1 MLGGENGFRL
11 TGSFV
16 LTVSSEGL
24 EVSATTTLTA
34 IAAGKTLL
42 SVDAVGA
49 LLVTESGIAARIDL
63 TMKPVS
69 SPAFTLGD
77 GSFTLMVNTTH
88 GAVSTINNLTVDLP
102 SGPYIYLAVSGSLG
116 VPAADLSLDGVFS
129 ISVST
134 RGLEIFTNA
143 TLTFGKSG
151 SFFTLNALGVLI
163 INGDGAAGDIDV
175 SLKFGSSLAEV
186 FGNPEIAARIVFNT
200 TGKDQN
206 VIIPAAFLP
215 LLGQE
220 VAARLTESPDGSGRM
235 MYVVY
240 AGAPLLDGTRAAA
253 GWYIVVQFSAALT
266 LGGFWDMTG
275 NFRLAAGTDSFELAA
290 DAQLD
295 VGPLGSLHATGYLS
309 ITNAGVV
316 CRLAMSG
323 GMATEGFSLSAA
335 MYFEVNTTGSPVTVG
350 VTTVQPGYRIYFN
363 GKASFVG
370 FCEASVTGFVS
381 IDATGLQ
388 LYLDGS
394 FIIGPLSF
402 QAAAYVGVF
411 DTGIVMDASVS
422 FKTNIL
428 SLFVFDFSG
437 RVQLNTTDA
446 AVSGFNG
453 PDGYVYFENASGARV
468 PIAQKS
474 FYLDVKGA
482 VSLLSFIRLSGRITV
497 SVANGGWRITI
508 PDSGRLTADFGI
520 MAIYGW
526 GYLDSDGHFD
536 LSFYGA
542 VGLPSANASTG
553 IVGNL
558 SAHASFDGTTFAFS
572 VSGTVSARFCKW
584 NVASLGVGLYA
595 SGTLG
600 QRLDLGLRISFKII
614 FVRISFTIH
623 IGSIQLP
630 GSMENS
636 AAKPANLA
644 FLDNGILTL
653 NVGSLAQNRNLQPD
667 QEDEAYTIEHVSG
680 TGADETV
687 LVTAFG
693 ESETF
698 EHVSSI
704 TGDFGSGQ
712 DTFRVNAGVLASV
725 SVSGGAG
732 DDTLIYA
739 GSGSAWLHGGDGDDM
754 LTIEGAVSGVSL
766 YGEAGADVL
775 TGGTGAN
782 FLSGG
787 DGDDVFVSGG
797 GADAISGGAG
807 DDSVI
812 AYLDELGRGATFDGG
827 AGSDQI
833 QLLGSAAANVFPGR
847 LRRNDPGSSQL
858 VFGQRGD
865 RLPPGVE
872 CRNPGH
878 GRSG

>member
-1 MLGGENGFRL
+1 MIQWAAELRQAVCTQLTGIIEARTQGLPDPTYWNVFDYPMIIRAGATLYSAYAQRVLPAEIDLAFDTQGRILINGQPDVLQQLSLGLRLYANLSPVIDGSVKTGAKVTILFLSDFPSEGSGAPIFSVYGRAVFSFSRTDGTTVSETNQADQFSISVAGAAAASVGNNSIGLNGSFTLTASSQALAVTATSKFFIKVGDTTIYEQSASGALLITNDGIAALISVGYGSTADTSSKGFSFTGFFTVALNTGANPVAQINGHTVDLEAGPYFRLSIGGDPTDPDSQASLQLMLGGENGFRL

-102 SGPYIYLAVSGSLG
+102 SGPYIYLAVSGSLR

-163 INGDGAAGDIDV
+163 INGDGASGDIDV

-220 VAARLTESPDGSGRM
+220 VAARLTESPDGFGRM

-253 GWYIVVQFSAALT
+253 GSYIVVQFSAALT

-446 AVSGFNG
+446 AVSGFNR

-468 PIAQKS
+468 PNCPK
-474 FYLDVKGA
+474 V
-482 VSLLSFIRLSGRITV
+482 
-497 SVANGGWRITI
+497 
-508 PDSGRLTADFGI
+508 
-520 MAIYGW
+520 
-526 GYLDSDGHFD
+526 
-536 LSFYGA
+536 
-542 VGLPSANASTG
+542 
-553 IVGNL
+553 
-558 SAHASFDGTTFAFS
+558 
-572 VSGTVSARFCKW
+572 
-584 NVASLGVGLYA
+584 
-595 SGTLG
+595 
-600 QRLDLGLRISFKII
+600 
-614 FVRISFTIH
+614 
-623 IGSIQLP
+623 
-630 GSMENS
+630 
-636 AAKPANLA
+636 
-644 FLDNGILTL
+644 
-653 NVGSLAQNRNLQPD
+653 
-667 QEDEAYTIEHVSG
+667 
-680 TGADETV
+680 
-687 LVTAFG
+687 
-693 ESETF
+693 
-698 EHVSSI
+698 
-704 TGDFGSGQ
+704 
-712 DTFRVNAGVLASV
+712 
-725 SVSGGAG
+725 
-732 DDTLIYA
+732 
-739 GSGSAWLHGGDGDDM
+739 
-754 LTIEGAVSGVSL
+754 
-766 YGEAGADVL
+766 
-775 TGGTGAN
+775 
-782 FLSGG
+782 FLSRREGCG
-787 DGDDVFVSGG
+787 KPSVVHQAERAHNGVCCEWRL
-797 GADAISGGAG
+797 AD
-807 DDSVI
+807 
-812 AYLDELGRGATFDGG
+812 
-827 AGSDQI
+827 
-833 QLLGSAAANVFPGR
+833 
-847 LRRNDPGSSQL
+847 NDTG
-858 VFGQRGD
+858 
-865 RLPPGVE
+865 
-872 CRNPGH
+872 
-878 GRSG
+878 

>member
-1 MLGGENGFRL
+1 
-11 TGSFV
+11 
-16 LTVSSEGL
+16 
-24 EVSATTTLTA
+24 
-34 IAAGKTLL
+34 
-42 SVDAVGA
+42 
-49 LLVTESGIAARIDL
+49 
-63 TMKPVS
+63 
-69 SPAFTLGD
+69 
-77 GSFTLMVNTTH
+77 
-88 GAVSTINNLTVDLP
+88 
-102 SGPYIYLAVSGSLG
+102 
-116 VPAADLSLDGVFS
+116 
-129 ISVST
+129 
-134 RGLEIFTNA
+134 
-143 TLTFGKSG
+143 
-151 SFFTLNALGVLI
+151 
-163 INGDGAAGDIDV
+163 
-175 SLKFGSSLAEV
+175 
-186 FGNPEIAARIVFNT
+186 
-200 TGKDQN
+200 
-206 VIIPAAFLP
+206 
-215 LLGQE
+215 
-220 VAARLTESPDGSGRM
+220 
-235 MYVVY
+235 
-240 AGAPLLDGTRAAA
+240 
-253 GWYIVVQFSAALT
+253 
-266 LGGFWDMTG
+266 
-275 NFRLAAGTDSFELAA
+275 
-290 DAQLD
+290 
-295 VGPLGSLHATGYLS
+295 
-309 ITNAGVV
+309 
-316 CRLAMSG
+316 
-323 GMATEGFSLSAA
+323 
-335 MYFEVNTTGSPVTVG
+335 
-350 VTTVQPGYRIYFN
+350 
-363 GKASFVG
+363 
-370 FCEASVTGFVS
+370 
-381 IDATGLQ
+381 
-388 LYLDGS
+388 
-394 FIIGPLSF
+394 
-402 QAAAYVGVF
+402 
-411 DTGIVMDASVS
+411 
-422 FKTNIL
+422 
-428 SLFVFDFSG
+428 
-437 RVQLNTTDA
+437 
-446 AVSGFNG
+446 
-453 PDGYVYFENASGARV
+453 
-468 PIAQKS
+468 
-474 FYLDVKGA
+474 
-482 VSLLSFIRLSGRITV
+482 
-497 SVANGGWRITI
+497 
-508 PDSGRLTADFGI
+508 
-520 MAIYGW
+520 MAISGW

-766 YGEAGADVL
+766 YGEAGANVL

-833 QLLGSAAANVFPGR
+833 QLLGSAAANVFRAASEGMTQVRLSSYSGNVETAYLLGSNVETLVMDGRGDVTDGEGGSETTDGPGGSDSFSFLGDLRQAGVTSVTVSLDEHASAAAVEIALGDGNDTLTLADYADTPDR
-847 LRRNDPGSSQL
+847 LTATWVGHTVYNLLSVSANDTLTLKGGLGNDLLCGDTVTDSP
-858 VFGQRGD
+858 FGQICFLWRRREMTFSAAPTRMTSWTAGSATT
-865 RLPPGVE
+865 P
-872 CRNPGH
+872 
-878 GRSG
+878 